1 MSTVRIQVRR
11 GTASQ
16 WTSVNPILA
25 AGEMG
30 VESDTNL
37 FKFGNGSSTWT
48 ALAYANNSDVA
59 IGEISQ
65 DAVNQA
71 LAVGDGLTKTYN
83 DGANT
88 ITVAVDESYF
98 NELAQDAVNTAIQ
111 AGVGITRVYD
121 DASNT
126 ITLTADDSVLATR
139 EYVNGLNTELQN
151 TSDSTYLLAADLGTA
166 FGPASLN
173 SSGKVPAT
181 QLDITNTVKT
191 IASTTIVGGR
201 GSNVTHNVEAGTLTL
216 SAPITGT
223 GSVTIADNAEDNGM
237 TVGLTAIVDA
247 TTKLRTPLVETTAV
261 NTTTLD
267 ATTGT
272 IGALTISGNLTVNG
286 TSTTVNSTNVSI
298 DDPMLYLGDG
308 NQSNV
313 LDLGVVAAFN
323 NGTYQ
328 HAGLVRDA
336 SDATW
341 KLFSGVTEEP
351 GTTVDF
357 TTYTKDSLELGNL
370 FADAAVIGN
379 VSNAELQR
387 LHGVTSPIQDQ
398 IDTKLASTTAATT
411 YAPRTSPTLSDVT
424 LTGTIT
430 APYHTLNGAVIQD
443 GTITNQQISATA
455 SIAQSKITGL
465 TEAIAARANIE
476 GPTFTGTVILPA
488 TTSIG
493 SVSATEIGYLDSATS
508 NIQAQINGVIATVS
522 SDYTTLSGFITTETS
537 QRNAAIAT
545 EAENRTAAIAIEAE
559 TRTEAI
565 ETINTANGVQDV
577 EIATKSPIESPTF
590 TGTVTVP
597 TLSVTGSATGITK
610 TMVGLA
616 NVDNTA
622 DADKPVS
629 SAAQTA
635 LDAKL
640 AVATAASTYAPIA
653 SPTFTGTVS
662 GVTKD
667 HVGLGSVDNTSD
679 ASKPVST
686 AQATAIATA
695 KSEAIADATSQVNAL
710 LAGAPEALDTLDEL
724 AAALGDDA
732 NFASTV
738 TTSLSAKA
746 PLASPTFTGTVTV
759 GEAGIV
765 FSDGTQTRAGVPS
778 ITTIGTERSASET
791 LAAGEQDK
799 FVPVSGAVV
808 ITLPATGY
816 STGQSIDFWQETGTG
831 ASFAATNGVVGTP
844 GLKFRTTNSV
854 VTALKISS
862 GWLVFGD
869 LSA

>member
-30 VESDTNL
+30 VESDSNL

-71 LAVGDGLTKTYN
+71 LAVGAGLTKTYN

-88 ITVAVDESYF
+88 ITVAVDDSYF
-98 NELAQDAVNTAIQ
+98 NELAQDAVNSAIQ
-111 AGVGITRVYD
+111 AGTGITRVYND
-121 DASNT
+121 SNNT
-126 ITLTADDSVLATR
+126 ITFSADEAVLATR
-139 EYVNGLNTELQN
+139 TYVNNLNTTLQN
-151 TSDSTYLLAADLGTA
+151 TADSTYLLAADLGTA
-166 FGPASLN
+166 GGPASLN
-173 SSGKVPAT
+173 SSGKVPAN

-201 GSNVTHNVEAGTLTL
+201 GSNVTHDVEAGTLTL

-223 GSVTIADNAEDNGM
+223 GSVTIANNAGDNGM
-237 TVGLTAIVDA
+237 TVGLTPIVDA

-261 NTTTLD
+261 NTSTLD
-267 ATTGT
+267 AATGT

-341 KLFSGVTEEP
+341 KLFSGVTAEP

-370 FADAAVIGN
+370 FADAAVIGD

-387 LHGVTSPIQDQ
+387 LHGVSSPIQAQ
-398 IDTKLASTTAATT
+398 IDAKLATTTAATT
-411 YAPRTSPTLSDVT
+411 YAPLASPTLSDVT

-443 GTITNQQISATA
+443 GTITNQQISASA
-455 SIAQSKITGL
+455 AIAQSKITGL
-465 TEAIAARANIE
+465 TEAIAERAKIE
-476 GPTFTGTVILPA
+476 GPTFTGMVTLPA

-508 NIQAQINGVIATVS
+508 NIQAQINGVVATVS
-522 SDYTTLSGFITTETS
+522 SDYTTLSGLITAEAS
-537 QRNAAIAT
+537 ARSAAIS
-545 EAENRTAAIAIEAE
+545 
-559 TRTEAI
+559 
-565 ETINTANGVQDV
+565 TINTANGTQDV
-577 EIATKSPIESPTF
+577 AIATKSPIESPTF

-597 TLSVTGSATGITK
+597 TLAVTGSASGITK

-662 GVTKD
+662 GVTKA
-667 HVGLGSVDNTSD
+667 HVGLENVDNTAD

-710 LAGAPEALDTLDEL
+710 LAGAPAALNTLDEL

-732 NFASTV
+732 NFASTI
-738 TTSLSAKA
+738 TTSISAKA

-759 GEAGIV
+759 GAAGIV

-778 ITTIGTERSASET
+778 ITTIGTARSASET

-816 STGQSIDFWQETGTG
+816 STGQSIDFWQQTGTG